1 MTARNVSLRGL
12 RTFCV
17 AAEHES
23 FRDAA
28 DKLFVTASAVSH
40 QIKNLEDELGK
51 SLFDRG
57 TRSLSLT
64 DAGRALYDDVNPLI
78 SKLDELTSRHTA
90 AAARSSLFISVQ
102 PFFASELFVPR
113 LPEFR
118 RRYPDIDIKID
129 TSDESI
135 EKHPGKVDLS
145 IRVFRSPPDGLSAD
159 RLFPLRLVPA
169 ASPDF
174 RDRMKVKARKIVSDF
189 PIVVHDSRPK
199 AWHQWQRAAGIELP
213 KNVTSLRLDSM
224 IAVVRA
230 AERGLGA
237 ALIPLQLSDAW
248 FRQGSLVRLFRNELT
263 TSDAYYFVCRESDAQ
278 NENVQYLRDWVL
290 QTFGDAG

>member
-1 MTARNVSLRGL
+1 MTSRNLSLRGL

-40 QIKNLEDELGK
+40 QIKNLEDELGR

-57 TRSLSLT
+57 TRSLALT
-64 DAGRALYDDVNPLI
+64 DAGQALYEDVYPLI
-78 SKLDELTSRHTA
+78 AKLDEVASRHTA
-90 AAARSSLFISVQ
+90 AMSRSSLFISVQ

-118 RRYPDIDIKID
+118 QQHPEIDIKID
-129 TSDESI
+129 TSDESV
-135 EKHPGKVDLS
+135 EKHPGKVDVS
-145 IRVFRSPPDGLSAD
+145 IRVFRSPPEGLSAH

-169 ASPDF
+169 AAPDF
-174 RDRMKVKARKIVSDF
+174 RDKMKIRANKITGDF
-189 PIVVHDSRPK
+189 PLIVHDSRPK
-199 AWHQWQRAAGIELP
+199 AWQQWQRSVGIELP
-213 KNVTSLRLDSM
+213 KNASSLRLDSM

-248 FRQGSLVRLFRNELT
+248 FRSGSLVRLFPGELT
-263 TSDAYYFVCRESDAQ
+263 MSDAYYCVCRPEYMED
-278 NENVQYLRDWVL
+278 ENIVSLHEWVL
-290 QTFGDAG
+290 QEFAEAS